1 MTQRPM
7 NRPPVF
13 LFILLVAAML
23 VTGAWLLRRGW
34 SESAAVYAK
43 AQRLDDII
51 ARVSDFYVDS
61 LDEAALY
68 DLAIDGM
75 LRGLGDPYTGF
86 LRADDLADLR
96 ETTRG
101 DYGGLGVRIEITN
114 GWITVVTP
122 LSGSPAEEAGM
133 QPGDRIIEVAGE
145 STRGWTADRAV
156 AVLRGEPGTTIDIV
170 VARAGMRGPLRF
182 TIPRAEVHVTS
193 VRHAD
198 FVAPEIAYVQL
209 ETVSGQSASEV
220 ETEVNRLRAAGARA
234 LVLDLR
240 YNPGG
245 LLDQGVAVTDLFLE
259 AGLPVVSTQG
269 RMRATSVTFDADLP
283 ERWAGMPL
291 VVLVNEYSA
300 SAAEII
306 AGALQDHDR
315 ALVLGTTT
323 FGKGLVQTIFQ
334 VSGTEAL
341 RLTTSRWY
349 TPSGRSIHRDRRDA
363 TASDVPPVE
372 PGGAT
377 LVNPEF
383 RTSSGRLIVGG
394 GGIHPDV
401 EVRADTLT
409 TGART
414 FYRALGT
421 DVQAFRDA
429 IDAYALELKEG
440 GLPAEP
446 QSFEV
451 TPAMRSALLRRVRDE
466 GAAMPA
472 AVWNGARPVI
482 DVALRQRVLRY
493 GFGRATER
501 QFQLADDPVVQAA
514 IALLERVATQE
525 QLFTAA
531 AGAGAER

>member
-1 MTQRPM
+1 
-7 NRPPVF
+7 
-13 LFILLVAAML
+13 LFILLVVAVL
-23 VTGAWLLRRGW
+23 VTGAWLLRRGL

-43 AQRLDDII
+43 AQRLDAVI
-51 ARVSDFYVDS
+51 ARVADFYVDS

-101 DYGGLGVRIEITN
+101 DYSGLGVRIEITN

-122 LSGSPAEEAGM
+122 LSGTPAEEAGI

-145 STRGWTADRAV
+145 STRGWTSDRAV
-156 AVLRGEPGTTIDIV
+156 AALRGEPGTTMDIA
-170 VARAGMRGPLRF
+170 VARPGLRGPLRF
-182 TIPRAEVHVTS
+182 TIPRAEIHVTS

-198 FVAPEIAYVQL
+198 FVAPGIGYVQL
-209 ETVSGQSASEV
+209 ETVSEQSASEV
-220 ETEVNRLRAAGARA
+220 ETEVNRLRDAGARA

-269 RMRATSVTFDADLP
+269 RIRATSVTFDADLD

-363 TASDVPPVE
+363 VTSAVPAE
-372 PGGAT
+372 PDGDM

-383 RTSSGRLIVGG
+383 RTSGGRPLVGG

-409 TGART
+409 TGTRT

-421 DVQAFRDA
+421 EVQAFRDA
-429 IDAYALELKEG
+429 IDAHALELMESG
-440 GLPAEP
+440 IPPEP

-451 TPAMRSALLRRVRDE
+451 TPATRSGLLRRVRDA
-466 GAAMPA
+466 GVVMPST
-472 AVWNGARPVI
+472 VWNGARSVI

-493 GFGRATER
+493 GFGREIETR
-501 QFQLADDPVVQAA
+501 FQLADDPVVRAA
-514 IALLERVATQE
+514 ITLLAEVETQE

-531 AGAGAER
+531 ADAER